1 MAGLQTDS
9 AIVVGLAEAKRDEFE
24 HEKARGSQEIASSTE
39 DDKLDEDLKHDGVH
53 DGLEFPTD
61 EERETLRRVA
71 DKIPWNAYR
80 KSSMQCTSNSF

>member
-9 AIVVGLAEAKRDEFE
+9 AIVSGPEAERDEFE
-24 HEKARGSQEIASSTE
+24 HEKKARGSQEIASSTE
-39 DDKLDEDLKHDGVH
+39 DSKLDEDLKHDGVH

-80 KSSMQCTSNSF
+80 KSSMQCASNVF